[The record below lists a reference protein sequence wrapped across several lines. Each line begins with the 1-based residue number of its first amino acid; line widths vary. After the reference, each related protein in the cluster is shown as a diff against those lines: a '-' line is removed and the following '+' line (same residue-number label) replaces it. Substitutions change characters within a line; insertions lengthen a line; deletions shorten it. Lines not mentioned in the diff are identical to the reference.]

1 MVIDVTDLTFE
12 DEVIKR
18 SMSTPVVVDL
28 WAPWCGPCK
37 TLTPTLEKVI
47 NETGGQVVLAKV
59 NVDENP
65 GVSQAFQV
73 QSIPAV
79 YALHK
84 GQMVAN
90 FMGAQPEAKIR
101 EFVGQLSAAAGVA
114 PGASEVDALLAK
126 GDEESLRKALE
137 LEPENKGALLM
148 LSQLLLMSDR
158 SAEAVSLLSAAPTDD
173 PDLQA
178 MLEAARQA
186 ALSPDAQNEIDAK
199 LSELLPKVKGDDDAR
214 TEFVALLDELT
225 TGDPA
230 SAAAWRRKLST
241 QLY

>member
-1 MVIDVTDLTFE
+1 MGSEMCIRDRLTPNGFGPLRCFAQDVSTVRVRVAGRQSSAPNASVGPMVIDVTDLTFE

-18 SMSTPVVVDL
+18 SMSTSVVVDL

-37 TLTPTLEKVI
+37 TLNPILEKVI

-90 FMGAQPEAKIR
+90 FMGAQPEAQIR
-101 EFVGQLSAAAGVA
+101 EFVGQLSAASGAA
-114 PGASEVDALLAK
+114 PGGSEVDGLLAK

-148 LSQLLLMSDR
+148 FCLLY
-158 SAEAVSLLSAAPTDD
+158 T
-173 PDLQA
+173 
-178 MLEAARQA
+178 
-186 ALSPDAQNEIDAK
+186 SPSPRD
-199 LSELLPKVKGDDDAR
+199 S
-214 TEFVALLDELT
+214 
-225 TGDPA
+225 
-230 SAAAWRRKLST
+230 
-241 QLY
+241 